1 MADGRHIENRL
12 FGYISTMYRLINT
25 NLVGRST
32 ITLRHRSRDQ
42 NTKFRIFKMADGRH
56 FENGFI
62 NMSEIWWADANSA
75 VRSVTLNLANKFSQ
89 CTFSVA
95 EHYDLCRGLIIRQ
108 AWWRRSYDKIPHRP
122 HRTDRETAAGKT
134 QRYHTDLKLIY
145 MRHIMPYATSRLF
158 RVDSH
163 FKSVRNLG
171 HRPYKTASP
180 TR

>member
-62 NMSEIWWADANSA
+62 NMSEIW
-75 VRSVTLNLANKFSQ
+75 
-89 CTFSVA
+89 
-95 EHYDLCRGLIIRQ
+95 
-108 AWWRRSYDKIPHRP
+108 
-122 HRTDRETAAGKT
+122 
-134 QRYHTDLKLIY
+134 
-145 MRHIMPYATSRLF
+145 
-158 RVDSH
+158 
-163 FKSVRNLG
+163 
-171 HRPYKTASP
+171 
-180 TR
+180 